1 MGGRLAVVWEGR
13 GGMGKKKKEKQRK
26 RVSADGRVYNGFF
39 RWNHRRKKSVND
51 SIGDSVGYSATS
63 LYGYLSLNPSVILS
77 VKSSDVT
84 TPLHISK
91 QTAYPV
97 GETVGIYRRKY
108 SVGIYRP
115 LRRRIYAVGIYRQIL
130 RQNYFC
136 R

>member
-1 MGGRLAVVWEGR
+1 
-13 GGMGKKKKEKQRK
+13 
-26 RVSADGRVYNGFF
+26 VSADGRVYNGFF
-39 RWNHRRKKSVND
+39 RWNHRRKKSVSD

-84 TPLHISK
+84 TPLHISR

-97 GETVGIYRRKY
+97 GKT
-108 SVGIYRP
+108 VGIYRP

-130 RQNYFC
+130 RQNYF
-136 R
+136 RR